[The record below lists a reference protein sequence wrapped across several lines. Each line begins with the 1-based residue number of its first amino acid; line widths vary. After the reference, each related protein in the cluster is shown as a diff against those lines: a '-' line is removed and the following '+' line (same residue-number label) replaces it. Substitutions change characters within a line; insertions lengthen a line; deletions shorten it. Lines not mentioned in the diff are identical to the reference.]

1 MVFCESHGIAV
12 EGYSPL
18 TKAYRLSDPVF
29 VDMAEVYGKTV
40 PQVNPCGPCVALVW
54 PLWMSGYAHL
64 LACHNGHDDCRS

>member
-40 PQVNPCGPCVALVW
+40 PQVNPCGPCVW
-54 PLWMSGYAHL
+54 PLCVAPVDEWLCSL
-64 LACHNGHDDCRS
+64 TRLPQWS

>member
-40 PQVNPCGPCVALVW
+40 PQVNPCGPCVALVCGPVDEW
-54 PLWMSGYAHL
+54 LCSLTRLPQWS
-64 LACHNGHDDCRS
+64 

>member
-40 PQVNPCGPCVALVW
+40 PQVNPCGPCVAPVW
-54 PLWMSGYAHL
+54 PLCGPVDEWLCSL
-64 LACHNGHDDCRS
+64 TRLPQWS